1 MLQKDIEEVLITE
14 AEIQEKVAELGAVL
28 TADYQD
34 KFPLAIGVLKG
45 ALPFMS
51 DLIKRVDAYIELD
64 FMDVSAT
71 ETQQYPQAK

>member
-14 AEIQEKVAELGAVL
+14 EEIQEKVAELGAVL

-51 DLIKRVDAYIELD
+51 DLSNGSMLILNWISWTCRVMEMLQCHP
-64 FMDVSAT
+64 V
-71 ETQQYPQAK
+71 K